1 MAWAHRWLYEDGLIN
16 VRIVENLV
24 NGDGPVFNL
33 GERVEAY
40 TSPAQIAAVAAGRAA
55 TFGVVRIEDIT
66 FVIGVGAATAG
77 LVLAMLGAKHLWGG
91 DDGRSWSLPIGAV
104 AFAAVP
110 AAWDYATSGH
120 EGGLSYLWI
129 GASLWII
136 ARRAREL
143 RAGLEPRVDA
153 PLRLLVVLGSGA
165 MVRPE
170 YLLYS
175 ISLGVAWFWLHR
187 GLAGSRLRAL
197 AAMASVTVAYEIFR
211 MGYFGL
217 LLSNTAVAKL
227 GADLP
232 LGWHYVNSFLEPYAL
247 AIPLLIVTVTLLWV
261 SVQRGRIERAVVLA
275 FVIPAVLQVAY
286 LIQIGGDYVNG
297 RLLLPPLLAFVAPV
311 AVVPSRLLFRPAQGR
326 GWTSAAT
333 NPWTYFVGAIGV
345 WAVACAL
352 VLRPPVDIDRT
363 NFLDPRFDTRA
374 VSIHR
379 WLHDTPS
386 RRISE
391 YETSFLTG
399 PYKDIVRARAQG
411 HPAVLSARGAFFSQQ
426 VTLDP
431 SSHPALITRGIGAV
445 SVLTWPNVHIYDTL
459 GLADPI
465 AAHVPPEGT
474 SPGHTRAL
482 PSPWFSAR
490 AGVTEDP
497 QSAAAAE
504 AMACGSLAT
513 LLDASQ
519 EPMSPGRFLSNLVHA
534 PANTFLVVPRE
545 PEDAVDEFC

>member
-1 MAWAHRWLYEDGLIN
+1 
-16 VRIVENLV
+16 
-24 NGDGPVFNL
+24 VFNL

-40 TSPAQIAAVAAGRAA
+40 TSPAQIAAVALGRAV
-55 TFGVVRIEDIT
+55 TFGMVRIEDVT
-66 FVIGVGAATAG
+66 FAVGIGAATAG
-77 LVLAMLGAKHLWGG
+77 LVLAMLGAMHLWGA
-91 DDGRSWSLPIGAV
+91 DDGRSWALPVGAL

-129 GASLWII
+129 GASLWIL
-136 ARRAREL
+136 ARRAREV
-143 RAGLEPRVDA
+143 RAGLDPRVDG

-175 ISLGVAWFWLHR
+175 ISLGVVWLLLHR
-187 GLAGSRLRAL
+187 GLAGSRVRAV

-217 LLSNTAVAKL
+217 LLPNTAVAKL
-227 GADLP
+227 GAGLP
-232 LGWHYVNSFLEPYAL
+232 PGWHYVNSFLQPYAL
-247 AIPLLIVTVTLLWV
+247 VIPLLIVTVALATLLLQ
-261 SVQRGRIERAVVLA
+261 SGRIERAVVLA
-275 FVIPAVLQVAY
+275 FVIPALIQVAY

-311 AVVPSRLLFRPAQGR
+311 AVVPSRLLLAPVDRQQGWPA
-326 GWTSAAT
+326 AAR
-333 NPWTYFVGAIGV
+333 NPWTFLLGALAV
-345 WAVACAL
+345 WAVVCA
-352 VLRPPVDIDRT
+352 VSLRPPADISRS
-363 NFLDPRFDTRA
+363 NFLDPKFDTRS

-386 RRISE
+386 HRISE
-391 YETSFLTG
+391 YKSSFLTG
-399 PYKDIVRARAQG
+399 PYQDILRARAQG
-411 HPAVLSARGAFFSQQ
+411 HPAVLSARDAFFSQQ
-426 VTLDP
+426 VTLPGTSDP
-431 SSHPALITRGIGAV
+431 AIITRGIGAV
-445 SVLTWPNVHIYDTL
+445 SVLTWPTVHIYDTL

-497 QSAAAAE
+497 VSAAAAK
-504 AMACGSLAT
+504 AMTCGDLAQ

-519 EPMSPGRFLSNLVHA
+519 KPMTVGRFFSNLVHA
-534 PANTFLVVPRE
+534 PSNTFVEVPRD
-545 PEDAVDEFC
+545 PEDAVAAFC